1 MTPPNPLHGE
11 KPFGRMGRPA
21 ERSTRFQFYCRDR
34 SLDSEGDSSVAEG
47 SCPATFG
54 TGLGLVHVRGLEG
67 RALSTGGSRTEN
79 SYSPANSPERRQAA
93 HGATAT
99 FTTETSDGD
108 TIETGG
114 VARPCGNDED
124 LDSALS
130 LSRLSTR
137 INGVRTTPCID
148 KNDRSECFSFARGER
163 RDNDPLCSLLQ
174 SPSPLVAALEGCI
187 GEAGEFPVTPDSA
200 SDSPPTSTDGF
211 EGLRFVKPRM
221 CSSNPFSSSTEDSA
235 LTPEFDIDKFLAR
248 AQSVVDGNGDAPLSL
263 HSEVFVG
270 SYFREDKTSDL
281 AVEPKITGQQQTNE
295 KNLIRLHQDIS
306 VLEDMVEQT
315 DRRLKGLGEIALKTE
330 FSVFPLSVE
339 HSVERTPQKD
349 AEDFESVTRR
359 VAKFS
364 QADSSEA
371 DSYPATS
378 LPTDKFSQTDFLPY
392 PSRKL
397 ESRQEVGEEV
407 AGGRQDKRDIGGDST
422 KTRMTLANL
431 KSPRNSKRDRDS
443 YPRAAWAFKGV
454 ESERLRLPGPDTRKG
469 PGIFRVFPYTVPD
482 GLREVPHCSDTAP
495 RLPAEVLHN
504 VEEDRQV
511 PRGRGLSA
519 PASSEGGK
527 LTENPDTIRGAIFD
541 PFRRPLLYGSQQ
553 RPHADP
559 RLHPLICADG
569 FVSSAARRS
578 SAFENVAWVQP
589 CSPGGSSD
597 AAQGDGCCH
606 RGDFLH
612 SVAGE
617 SAASGQR
624 CPAYPRGY
632 SDSQEVRQRRFAE
645 FETPRAD
652 SALQG
657 CPREAPRDYA
667 RRLPSLPLTVGP
679 TSDAGEGR
687 KEVRSS
693 SRSETWTQPRA
704 VRSRFAETAPRW
716 RNEEN
721 SESRHGVGFR
731 APAQMWTCSAYSTR
745 PFGCE
750 ERSRASPHAC
760 AECWSETSSAAS
772 GLPPDGHWQAHE
784 TPLGDADGIRDLDRD
799 NPSRH
804 CSSEK
809 AWVQPRGERAAHE
822 ACHPLKC
829 PFYADPS
836 APQNTGEPL
845 AAFRHS
851 PVGVSRPWQR
861 PGWGLRFEQDPRYDG
876 RARCR
881 RCVPRISGT
890 AFLGQEPA
898 NHTSSAR
905 SNAESVAGLRVST
918 CSPWTSACGDSTS
931 ERKRCV
937 QQSEDSP
944 TVNSHRE
951 STQAA
956 GQANP
961 RTPPHCGQREKHD
974 VSSQVS
980 PSSREVMAA
989 GAPSCS
995 RDDPLV
1001 KLRESACSPIPS
1013 VPPVLVDQK
1022 REPLNR
1028 PSTLCRSPAEKDS
1041 LLQHTAD
1048 SAFGPSC
1055 SFQQSKN
1062 PRRSARD
1069 LRTVLNGTVLNDA
1082 ATGTSPVSRG
1092 PMATGASPRP
1102 TEPTEHDR
1110 HGTFS
1115 VAGSATV
1122 PPAQRITPQDAFAS
1136 SHVVDVPLDVQQIL
1150 SRASAM
1156 ERERIPSSAHRG
1168 NGGNTPAAGS
1178 RMETSATDGV
1188 QRPLE
1193 AHSALTPTT
1202 REVLEAAATC
1212 HQSDAPQSNETCKQ
1226 IISTLNQ
1233 AIQRIEGRTHPAQD
1247 SPLSPENSS
1256 SLIDSSN
1263 PLETANPRA
1272 VLDHRGLDAASL
1284 ASSAASLSR
1293 HHLSLELKEVQEM
1306 LIKLMEPDVETPQKR
1321 CRKPAFDLSSPLNG
1335 DAEQATTCTER
1346 DGGASVHSSGCCHD
1360 RFSREEVCFSVPA
1373 VCMHTPTRALRRVAT
1388 PTDGTDAKGC
1398 GRPIFFESPVKV
1410 ERRPFARGGAQRDQ
1424 DALLDSRE
1432 RQDRGER
1439 DRPVP
1444 LARAATWALGET
1456 RTKSQEH
1463 DLSRPSSQRRSTART
1478 VRRVRSMPIAPG
1490 PREANRGR
1498 LREALPQR
1506 MRPRDSVSVRRNAE
1520 QGDTPSI
1527 QVFSATAQRQEMV
1540 RWGPGEKRVKGCR
1553 RSSRPP
1559 RPNERK
1565 GKRKLFPANR
1575 S

>member
-495 RLPAEVLHN
+495 RLPA
-504 VEEDRQV
+504 
-511 PRGRGLSA
+511 
-519 PASSEGGK
+519 
-527 LTENPDTIRGAIFD
+527 
-541 PFRRPLLYGSQQ
+541 
-553 RPHADP
+553 
-559 RLHPLICADG
+559 
-569 FVSSAARRS
+569 
-578 SAFENVAWVQP
+578 
-589 CSPGGSSD
+589 
-597 AAQGDGCCH
+597 
-606 RGDFLH
+606 
-612 SVAGE
+612 
-617 SAASGQR
+617 
-624 CPAYPRGY
+624 
-632 SDSQEVRQRRFAE
+632 
-645 FETPRAD
+645 
-652 SALQG
+652 
-657 CPREAPRDYA
+657 
-667 RRLPSLPLTVGP
+667 
-679 TSDAGEGR
+679 
-687 KEVRSS
+687 
-693 SRSETWTQPRA
+693 
-704 VRSRFAETAPRW
+704 
-716 RNEEN
+716 
-721 SESRHGVGFR
+721 
-731 APAQMWTCSAYSTR
+731 YSTR

-1212 HQSDAPQSNETCKQ
+1212 HQSGEMGHALTRKSFT
-1226 IISTLNQ
+1226 
-1233 AIQRIEGRTHPAQD
+1233 
-1247 SPLSPENSS
+1247 
-1256 SLIDSSN
+1256 
-1263 PLETANPRA
+1263 
-1272 VLDHRGLDAASL
+1272 RG
-1284 ASSAASLSR
+1284 
-1293 HHLSLELKEVQEM
+1293 
-1306 LIKLMEPDVETPQKR
+1306 
-1321 CRKPAFDLSSPLNG
+1321 
-1335 DAEQATTCTER
+1335 
-1346 DGGASVHSSGCCHD
+1346 
-1360 RFSREEVCFSVPA
+1360 
-1373 VCMHTPTRALRRVAT
+1373 
-1388 PTDGTDAKGC
+1388 
-1398 GRPIFFESPVKV
+1398 ESPVWP
-1410 ERRPFARGGAQRDQ
+1410 RTGNGGISRVPGNSPP
-1424 DALLDSRE
+1424 DATFS
-1432 RQDRGER
+1432 
-1439 DRPVP
+1439 
-1444 LARAATWALGET
+1444 
-1456 RTKSQEH
+1456 
-1463 DLSRPSSQRRSTART
+1463 
-1478 VRRVRSMPIAPG
+1478 
-1490 PREANRGR
+1490 
-1498 LREALPQR
+1498 LPE
-1506 MRPRDSVSVRRNAE
+1506 PHVSA
-1520 QGDTPSI
+1520 
-1527 QVFSATAQRQEMV
+1527 
-1540 RWGPGEKRVKGCR
+1540 CR
-1553 RSSRPP
+1553 
-1559 RPNERK
+1559 
-1565 GKRKLFPANR
+1565 
-1575 S
+1575 